1 MKQLQMVGLQLSK
14 DIEFRAR
21 HDSYANVII
30 VSKAVFQ
37 LASSSSA
44 RIEAPPISTPSVLT
58 KNMITNAS
66 FRTKKL
72 ECDIP
77 RVETEE
83 EAGNLNTDKMGIIT
97 EEGEVDV
104 ERINKLNLKESSD
117 APDGADKVKIAE
129 KIKAKMDNVR
139 EKDVEMKTKQLS
151 KVDKVELVKEKIVG
165 LPSGWEVRDCKGGG
179 KIFISSGGEKLN
191 GISSA
196 LRFMVKHNLAEEEI
210 SQLREYSISLGWRP
224 DPMLPPN
231 WFVKRG
237 SKTTSYLGPMGEFF
251 RTKDKMMRYLNIDVE
266 DQKDSKLEVEH
277 KVENSPAKKVKKSA
291 KKSSSESWSPSDGT
305 IPEDWKFKKSEDG
318 SNLYLLT
325 PEGKVIPGREKSL
338 PEIFKSVL

>member
-1 MKQLQMVGLQLSK
+1 MVGLQLSK

-83 EAGNLNTDKMGIIT
+83 EGGNNNGDKMGIIA
-97 EEGEVDV
+97 EEMEGEV
-104 ERINKLNLKESSD
+104 ERINKMNLKESSD
-117 APDGADKVKIAE
+117 NPDGADKVKIAE

-139 EKDVEMKTKQLS
+139 ENVKIPIPRKKDKERGASETSDKDEMKS
-151 KVDKVELVKEKIVG
+151 KEKV
-165 LPSGWEVRDCKGGG
+165 LSVSWLLL
-179 KIFISSGGEKLN
+179 FSFQLKL
-191 GISSA
+191 IRRRRSTE
-196 LRFMVKHNLAEEEI
+196 R
-210 SQLREYSISLGWRP
+210 
-224 DPMLPPN
+224 
-231 WFVKRG
+231 
-237 SKTTSYLGPMGEFF
+237 
-251 RTKDKMMRYLNIDVE
+251 RTKTH
-266 DQKDSKLEVEH
+266 Q
-277 KVENSPAKKVKKSA
+277 
-291 KKSSSESWSPSDGT
+291 
-305 IPEDWKFKKSEDG
+305 
-318 SNLYLLT
+318 
-325 PEGKVIPGREKSL
+325 
-338 PEIFKSVL
+338 

>member
-139 EKDVEMKTKQLS
+139 ENVKIPIRK
-151 KVDKVELVKEKIVG
+151 KEK
-165 LPSGWEVRDCKGGG
+165 E
-179 KIFISSGGEKLN
+179 
-191 GISSA
+191 
-196 LRFMVKHNLAEEEI
+196 
-210 SQLREYSISLGWRP
+210 
-224 DPMLPPN
+224 
-231 WFVKRG
+231 
-237 SKTTSYLGPMGEFF
+237 
-251 RTKDKMMRYLNIDVE
+251 KDKDKERGASETSDKEEMR
-266 DQKDSKLEVEH
+266 SK
-277 KVENSPAKKVKKSA
+277 K
-291 KKSSSESWSPSDGT
+291 
-305 IPEDWKFKKSEDG
+305 
-318 SNLYLLT
+318 
-325 PEGKVIPGREKSL
+325 
-338 PEIFKSVL
+338 EIYIIRPYNVFCLMF